1 MEGFQE
7 EVTVKVA
14 KPLSPALTLEPLG
27 RTSDA
32 ISEPGVPCALLLKGR
47 TSQIQAP

>member
-14 KPLSPALTLEPLG
+14 KPLSPAL
-27 RTSDA
+27 D
-32 ISEPGVPCALLLKGR
+32 PG
-47 TSQIQAP
+47 APRPYFRCHFRAWSSL